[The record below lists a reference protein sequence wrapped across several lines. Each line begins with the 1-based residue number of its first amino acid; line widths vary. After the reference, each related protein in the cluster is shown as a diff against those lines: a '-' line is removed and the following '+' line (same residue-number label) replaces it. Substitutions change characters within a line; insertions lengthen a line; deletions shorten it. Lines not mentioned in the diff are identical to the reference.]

1 MSWIAA
7 VQSILTAASIVDLH
21 LVWDPLESSLSLVVL
36 ILLWGEI
43 QKSQRIVMSKDVTWE
58 QYLQQSQLW
67 LHTVFFN

>member
-43 QKSQRIVMSKDVTWE
+43 VMSKGVIWE
-58 QYLQQSQLW
+58 QYLQ
-67 LHTVFFN
+67 